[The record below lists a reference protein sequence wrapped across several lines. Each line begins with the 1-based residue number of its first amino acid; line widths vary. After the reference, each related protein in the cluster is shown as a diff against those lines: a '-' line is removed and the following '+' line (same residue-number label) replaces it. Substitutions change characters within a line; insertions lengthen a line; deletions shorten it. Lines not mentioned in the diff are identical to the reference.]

1 MLIDLIRGAYPS
13 LQDFLIQLLLSIPPF
28 LLALSV
34 HEAAHGWVANRCGDP
49 TARYLGRVTL
59 NPIAHIDPVGFI
71 CLLLFRF
78 GWARPVP
85 VNPRNFKNFKRDDV
99 LVSIA
104 GIVMNLLMVLLFSI
118 VFAVLL
124 VLFPQLFYNTPFL
137 AVMGNIIGIN
147 TVLAIFNLIPIPPL
161 DGSHLFDIAFGR
173 VLPFKVLDFLH
184 RYGFVLLLLIL
195 WSGVLSYPI
204 NWAMDLVYRGINAL
218 IQALL

>member
-1 MLIDLIRGAYPS
+1 MS
-13 LQDFLIQLLLSIPPF
+13 SISTLFSDPVSF
-28 LLALSV
+28 LLDLAYLLPALLIGLTV
-34 HEAAHGWVANRCGDP
+34 HEWAHAFVAYKLGDP
-49 TARYLGRVTL
+49 TAYNLGRMTL
-59 NPIAHIDPVGFI
+59 NPFKHVDWVGFV
-71 CLLLFRF
+71 CLILFHF